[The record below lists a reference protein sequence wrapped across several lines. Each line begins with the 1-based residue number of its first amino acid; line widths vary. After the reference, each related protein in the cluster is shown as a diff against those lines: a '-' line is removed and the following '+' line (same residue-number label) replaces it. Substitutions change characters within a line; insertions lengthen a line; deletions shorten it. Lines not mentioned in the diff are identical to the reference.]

1 MEGHLG
7 WSTGPPQSLS
17 YATVPFKPVSH
28 AA

>member
-7 WSTGPPQSLS
+7 WSIGPSQSLLD
-17 YATVPFKPVSH
+17 ATVPFKLVSH